1 MREEEKRKRRDG
13 CVARDERSEEVGS
26 HTYIPATALLDD
38 FEKGGEIDQPKWK
51 CGFTCLALITIHRS
65 QAIR

>member
-1 MREEEKRKRRDG
+1 MTKPFD
-13 CVARDERSEEVGS
+13 
-26 HTYIPATALLDD
+26 IPKQLVWQAYELVKANAGAAGVDKQTLDD